1 MQRER
6 AMALPG
12 SQGHK
17 GFPGSPRKLPDVGR
31 LLLSSTVVQQVGQ
44 FPFPGPAKPD
54 VQTWLVLNPPGASPA
69 MTPWTSLHKVPGAA
83 GSRL

>member
-1 MQRER
+1 MQWLAQDPR
-6 AMALPG
+6 ATRAFLEAHG
-12 SQGHK
+12 SFQN
-17 GFPGSPRKLPDVGR
+17 VGR
-31 LLLSSTVVQQVGQ
+31 LFLSSTVVQQVGQ

-69 MTPWTSLHKVPGAA
+69 MTLWTPLHKVSGAA